1 MSRPAA
7 RSADACRPADPPAP
21 PAAVRWG
28 NRLLSVVEDA
38 IYGAVAAL
46 LAVAAV
52 IVLVRS
58 GIELYHQARSDRP
71 DAMIGALDS
80 LLLVFIFVELLY
92 AVRVTLKERQI
103 VAEPFLI
110 AAILVAVKE
119 IIVLSVKAANDYI
132 GKGPEFARA
141 MVETGLLGLMVA
153 LLSGSALLLRRKA
166 QELPETAS
174 GPGADLGHGQPA
186 DGQPADG

>member
-1 MSRPAA
+1 MSPTG
-7 RSADACRPADPPAP
+7 DASVQRASPRP

-28 NRLLSVVEDA
+28 NRLLSVVEDV

-58 GIELYHQARSDRP
+58 GFELYHQARSNAP

-110 AAILVAVKE
+110 AAILVSVKE

-141 MVETGLLGLMVA
+141 MVETGLLGVLVV
-153 LLSGSALLLRRKA
+153 LLSGAAFLLRRKE
-166 QELPETAS
+166 QEPAETA
-174 GPGADLGHGQPA
+174 GGRLAE
-186 DGQPADG
+186 